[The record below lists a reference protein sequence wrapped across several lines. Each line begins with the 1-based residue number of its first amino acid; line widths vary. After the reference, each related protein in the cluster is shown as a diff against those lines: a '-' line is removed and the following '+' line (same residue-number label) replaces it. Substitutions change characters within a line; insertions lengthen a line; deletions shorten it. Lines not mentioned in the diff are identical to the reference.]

1 MEGFEDDLSWKKC
14 SQVFLLTEVEIEMRI
29 IDSLL
34 ELQQRDST

>member
-14 SQVFLLTEVEIEMRI
+14 SQVFSLMELEIETRI

-34 ELQQRDST
+34 ELQPRDST